1 MCFERKKER
10 TLAIMESKKMWRSNY
25 APLMLRGLWTLG
37 LRIPPLPFASFWQI
51 TFILGFGFALVWGLV
66 MWLFTWKGM
75 GIQPSWAILRS
86 FSGGILFGV
95 MMAAF
100 HRWRKKANN
109 LPDWKNL

>member
-10 TLAIMESKKMWRSNY
+10 AFAIMDSKKMWRSNY
-25 APLMLRGLWTLG
+25 APPLLRGLWKLG
-37 LRIPPLPFASFWQI
+37 LKIPPLPFASFWQI
-51 TFILGFGFALVWGLV
+51 TLIMGFVFGPLWGLA
-66 MWLFTWKGM
+66 MWLFIWKEM
-75 GIQPSWAILRS
+75 GAQPSWAILRS
-86 FSGGILFGV
+86 LSCGILYGV